1 MSTDEPCNT
10 GDEIGGRRTEWLLH
24 RPSLKPVAG
33 QIAVLRIPRTP
44 PPPFAALAD
53 AQRQGLI

>member
-33 QIAVLRIPRTP
+33 QIAVLRIPRTHP
-44 PPPFAALAD
+44 RRSRRWPMRSA
-53 AQRQGLI
+53 RV